1 MRILLLT
8 TILLLTCVP
17 QPDRT
22 VHFGRWTPP
31 DDMELDRDTF
41 LSYLITEGSSWIRLQ
56 REILRPTAATVPDDY
71 RERYALY
78 FRPETLD
85 KVRFQLVDKIENP
98 GFYDELTKKGMD
110 IPLDFSKMDGITF
123 VDTIAVTR
131 HKLRNP
137 DLNRLLFHECVH
149 VAQYEYLGMESF
161 VSQYVHG
168 WAENGF
174 DYFAIPLEEQAYELE
189 RRFARGETF
198 SVEDVVAATFDQS

>member
-1 MRILLLT
+1 MRIILLT

-22 VHFGRWTPP
+22 VQFGRWTPP

-41 LSYLITEGSSWIRLQ
+41 LSYLITEGSTWILSQ
-56 REILRPTAATVPDDY
+56 REILRPTAATLSDDY

-85 KVRFQLVDKIENP
+85 KATYQLVDRIENP
-98 GFYDELTKKGMD
+98 GFYSELTKQGMD

-123 VDTIAVTR
+123 VDTISVVR
-131 HKLRNP
+131 HKLQKL
-137 DLNRLLFHECVH
+137 DLTRLLFHECVH
-149 VAQYEYLGMESF
+149 VAQYDYLSPETF
-161 VSQYVHG
+161 ISQYVHG

-174 DYFAIPLEEQAYELE
+174 DYSAIPLEKQAYELE
-189 RRFARGETF
+189 RRFARGEIF